1 MEKAFTGSFRMTPYP
16 AVSEHPSLVGH
27 RCPPTPNTT
36 ISLPAHHPSAW
47 PGPMPHFAGS
57 IPALCLAGWQVP
69 LTDIHCFRLPSHS
82 SRPDRRFFL
91 YVASCWY
98 ATNSFRKIFM
108 PKSSATSG
116 ESAQSAPMRKAT
128 GMRT

>member
-1 MEKAFTGSFRMTPYP
+1 MGRGFTGSFRMTLYP
-16 AVSEHPSLVGH
+16 AVSEHASRLGH
-27 RCPPTPNTT
+27 RCPPTPNT
-36 ISLPAHHPSAW
+36 IIACLPTTHLSGQLPC
-47 PGPMPHFAGS
+47 PVLAGS
-57 IPALCLAGWQVP
+57 IPALCPAGWQVP

-98 ATNSFRKIFM
+98 ATNSFRKILI

-128 GMRT
+128 GMKT